1 MRLLSTLAASTVI
14 YILLWASSL
23 TIAADIYADAGQN
36 GTHQELICIP
46 FGECEPCPPDELDKP
61 FCQPFG
67 NRRLMHCHN
76 ASTSSFSTSSYHEI
90 SDSPLRPRIPPPNRQ
105 HNSNS
110 NPNPGSDHDSGSNS
124 PHRPLNK
131 IGETPAWESCGRI
144 ISRERA
150 DFYEF
155 IGCNVLFAIG
165 AILVVYVRSRRLHAL
180 HARQLAARIGLIRNR
195 TAR

>member
-1 MRLLSTLAASTVI
+1 MFWTLSF
-14 YILLWASSL
+14 
-23 TIAADIYADAGQN
+23 TIAADIDADAGPQN

-46 FGECEPCPPDELDKP
+46 FGECEPCPSDELDRP

-76 ASTSSFSTSSYHEI
+76 ASSSSYSSSSYYEGSRI
-90 SDSPLRPRIPPPNRQ
+90 SLRPRIPPPDRQ
-105 HNSNS
+105 HNPNPDSNS
-110 NPNPGSDHDSGSNS
+110 NHASS
-124 PHRPLNK
+124 PRPPSRPSNK

-155 IGCNVLFAIG
+155 IACNVIFAIG
-165 AILVVYVRSRRLHAL
+165 ALLVVYIRSRRLHAL
-180 HARQLAARIGLIRNR
+180 HARQLAARIGLIRNGG
-195 TAR
+195 AR

>member
-1 MRLLSTLAASTVI
+1 MRLLLTLAANTVI
-14 YILLWASSL
+14 FIIFWCLSF
-23 TIAADIYADAGQN
+23 TFAADPNAGAGPQN

-46 FGECEPCPPDELDKP
+46 FGECEPCPLDELDKP

-76 ASTSSFSTSSYHEI
+76 ASFQSSSYYDG
-90 SDSPLRPRIPPPNRQ
+90 SYRPPRPRMLPPDRQ
-105 HNSNS
+105 HNPIPNLNS
-110 NPNPGSDHDSGSNS
+110 NSDHDSNS
-124 PHRPLNK
+124 PHRPLDK

-155 IGCNVLFAIG
+155 MACNVLFAIG
-165 AILVVYVRSRRLHAL
+165 AILVVYIRSRRLHAL
-180 HARQLAARIGLIRNR
+180 HARQLAARIGLIRNGG
-195 TAR
+195 AR

>member
-1 MRLLSTLAASTVI
+1 WFNRIFWCLSFTF
-14 YILLWASSL
+14 
-23 TIAADIYADAGQN
+23 AADPNAGAGPQN

-46 FGECEPCPPDELDKP
+46 FGECEPCPLDELDKP

-76 ASTSSFSTSSYHEI
+76 ASFQSSSYYDG
-90 SDSPLRPRIPPPNRQ
+90 SYRPP
-105 HNSNS
+105 H
-110 NPNPGSDHDSGSNS
+110 HDSNS
-124 PHRPLNK
+124 PHRPLDK

-155 IGCNVLFAIG
+155 MACNVLFAIG
-165 AILVVYVRSRRLHAL
+165 AILVVYIRSRRLHAL
-180 HARQLAARIGLIRNR
+180 HARQLAARIGLIRNGG
-195 TAR
+195 AR